1 MLSSQCIQDPK
12 IENLEFSS
20 LNAIGRNV
28 KLIDKLKPSFAF
40 ICELYL
46 DNNLL
51 VSLNGI
57 QQFQN
62 LEVLSFNFNH
72 IQLFGELEKVNNKFF
87 MKKLSF
93 IGNPL

>member
-1 MLSSQCIQDPK
+1 
-12 IENLEFSS
+12 
-20 LNAIGRNV
+20 
-28 KLIDKLKPSFAF
+28 LKPSFAF
-40 ICELYL
+40 LCELYI

-72 IQLFGELEKVNNKFF
+72 IELFGELYKVGNKFF